1 MKVTTSKVDDAAVT
15 QSLVTERDES
25 YIIPEQN
32 VENLTEY
39 NISRTLASANDL
51 KKNLKAYT
59 ESLFVMCILLT
70 ATHPHFEQFYYYIK
84 LWAYKHADE
93 L

>member
-15 QSLVTERDES
+15 RSLVTERDES
-25 YIIPEQN
+25 YIIPEKN

-51 KKNLKAYT
+51 KKTLKAYT

-70 ATHPHFEQFYYYIK
+70 ATHPQEAFICTFRAVLLLYQTVG
-84 LWAYKHADE
+84 L
-93 L
+93 